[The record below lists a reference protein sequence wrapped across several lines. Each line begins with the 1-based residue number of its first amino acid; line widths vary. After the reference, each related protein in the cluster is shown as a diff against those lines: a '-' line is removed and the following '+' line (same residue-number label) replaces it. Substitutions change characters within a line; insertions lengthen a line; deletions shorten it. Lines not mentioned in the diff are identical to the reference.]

1 MNTPEKE
8 EYVEPQWLTERREQA
23 LRYLG
28 DRYLLHPSNKVEKIE
43 RKKKKV

>member
-1 MNTPEKE
+1 MNTPEQE

-28 DRYLLHPSNKVEKIE
+28 DRYLLHPSNKVKKIE
-43 RKKKKV
+43 QRKRKV